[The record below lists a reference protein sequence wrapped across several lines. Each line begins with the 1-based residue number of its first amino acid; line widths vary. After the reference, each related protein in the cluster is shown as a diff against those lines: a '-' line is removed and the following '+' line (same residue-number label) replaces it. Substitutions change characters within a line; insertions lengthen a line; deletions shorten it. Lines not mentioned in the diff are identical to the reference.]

1 MPQRLNV
8 ICDQLQ
14 VLQKP
19 KAPLLLFAA
28 NLCIVF
34 VSYCLFAHTHF
45 TTDSY
50 AHMEMT
56 AETVAGIHI
65 SGGRWLN
72 ALIVLAMDA
81 LGIRSV
87 LDQQFGFTVLVI
99 VLAFCATLLV
109 CRVKS
114 SLQLCTT
121 KKIVLFNCVFLI
133 SFVNVFTAELFYYP
147 EATVLYAC
155 GILLA
160 TIPVFILTKTW
171 SLRRILV
178 SCSLLILSISVY
190 QAFFESFIILSLGI
204 MLIQN
209 DFRFSKPA
217 LFKTL
222 KALLV
227 GMSGV
232 IIAVPL
238 SSLVIMLLGVSK
250 QERFIQFDPDMLLVN
265 IKNVFWFHHYY
276 FFSAGMFSVVLRTLC
291 LCILIVLAIQLV
303 LRIRE
308 KRFLDFLFIVAL
320 LAGSYV
326 LVFTPHFFAQAFWPA
341 PRTLVPFF
349 SWLSLVAITALS
361 ISEKELFR
369 SVIISSC
376 VFFLCLNIFWIQQ
389 IAANQ
394 LILNAMDRQYA
405 SRIIEEI
412 EKYEESSGYTVTR
425 FAYSFDAWQ
434 TPGHTGYTW
443 LSIYNIGDSARHTSW
458 SMPGLLHYVSGRQF
472 ESIPMDKK
480 VFDQFFAGKDWDS
493 FVPEEQ
499 MYFIDNTLY
508 LVCY

>member
-1 MPQRLNV
+1 MPQRQNV
-8 ICDQLQ
+8 IYNQLQ
-14 VLQKP
+14 VLQKL
-19 KAPLLLFAA
+19 KTPLSIFAA
-28 NLCIVF
+28 NLCIVL

-56 AETVAGIHI
+56 AETVAGLHI
-65 SGGRWLN
+65 SGGRWFN
-72 ALIVLAMDA
+72 ALIVLAMDT
-81 LGIRSV
+81 LGIHRV
-87 LDQQFGFTVLVI
+87 LDQQFGFTVFVI

-114 SLQLCTT
+114 LLEPCTT
-121 KKIVLFNCVFLI
+121 KKIVLFNCIFLI
-133 SFVNVFTAELFYYP
+133 SFVNVFTAELFYFP

-171 SLRRILV
+171 SIRRIFV
-178 SCSLLILSISVY
+178 SCSLLVLSISVY

-209 DFRFSKPA
+209 DFRFSKAA

-222 KALLV
+222 KTLLV
-227 GMSGV
+227 GISGV

-238 SSLVIMLLGVSK
+238 SSLVIKLLGVSK
-250 QERFIQFDPDMLLVN
+250 QERFIQLDPDILLTN
-265 IKNVFWFHHYY
+265 IKNVFYFHRYY
-276 FFSAGMFSVVLRTLC
+276 FFSAGTFSVVLSTIC

-303 LRIRE
+303 MRIRE

-320 LAGSYV
+320 LAGSYI
-326 LVFTPHFFAQAFWPA
+326 LVFTPHFFGQTFFPA

-349 SWLSLVAITALS
+349 SWLSLVIITALS
-361 ISEKELFR
+361 ISKKELFY
-369 SVIISSC
+369 SVIVSGC
-376 VFFLCLNIFWIQQ
+376 VLFLCLNIFWIQQ

-394 LILNAMDRQYA
+394 LVLNAMDRQYA
-405 SRIIEEI
+405 ARIIEEI

-425 FAYSFDAWQ
+425 FGYSLDALL
-434 TPGHTGYTW
+434 TPGYSDYTW

-458 SMPGLLHYVSGRQF
+458 SMPGLLHFVSGRQF

-480 VFDQFFAGKDWDS
+480 VFDQYFAGKDWDR

-499 MYFIDNTLY
+499 MYFIGNTLY